1 MEPRGPRACGLLSLL
16 LLTSHLAYNR
26 SLIALTI
33 SVDQV
38 THFLPW
44 VPEDVFFL
52 SILMVRGEAAS
63 TRRREKKKTSGH
75 RSYESHF
82 QAILGSYISSNR
94 FGANVHVF
102 FSLTLTAE
110 IWSSTWLCVCDA
122 WEKNCEKAY
131 LKRKVL
137 LKIVT
142 NSFPK
147 KICFKLQVYK
157 KDRSQL
163 RSTHSVYMFLEVK
176 RINRISGLRHLYYC
190 TRSEVKLNI
199 ARQNGYAKQNIIL
212 LHFLA
217 NKPHGELSGITKKKT
232 FCTQGTVRENQHHG
246 WAQQDK
252 A

>member
-1 MEPRGPRACGLLSLL
+1 M
-16 LLTSHLAYNR
+16 
-26 SLIALTI
+26 
-33 SVDQV
+33 
-38 THFLPW
+38 
-44 VPEDVFFL
+44 
-52 SILMVRGEAAS
+52 
-63 TRRREKKKTSGH
+63 
-75 RSYESHF
+75 
-82 QAILGSYISSNR
+82 
-94 FGANVHVF
+94 HVF

-131 LKRKVL
+131 LGRKVL

-147 KICFKLQVYK
+147 KICFKFQVYK
-157 KDRSQL
+157 KDRSQV

-176 RINRISGLRHLYYC
+176 RIKRISGLRHLYYC

-217 NKPHGELSGITKKKT
+217 NKPHGELSGITKKKNLLYPGYSPWEST
-232 FCTQGTVRENQHHG
+232 SWMSPARQSIAANPHIHSYILCNKSSIFIY
-246 WAQQDK
+246 
-252 A
+252 